1 MKQQIKHGQM
11 KMKLVIKSI
20 MVVCGFFILSA
31 CSNTLKPNVEVIQDM
46 MESPAVKAQE
56 YDESSPDGIGMRV
69 PAKNSIP
76 VGFKPYA
83 FKGDVAG
90 SDKNINPMAGDFS
103 ETVLVKGQKLYFTNC
118 AICHGDTGKGD
129 GSVASLMML
138 KPPTLHSDKVKDW
151 TDGHI
156 YHVITEGQGLMGPYA
171 THIPQKYRWQVVNYV
186 RFLQKNNK

>member
-1 MKQQIKHGQM
+1 
-11 KMKLVIKSI
+11 

-31 CSNTLKPNVEVIQDM
+31 CSNTLKPNVELIQDM

-69 PAKNSIP
+69 PAENTAP

-90 SDKNINPMAGDFS
+90 ADKNINPMAGDFS

-129 GSVASLMML
+129 GNVASLMML
-138 KPPTLHSDKVKDW
+138 KPPTLHSDKVKGW
-151 TDGHI
+151 TDGHL

-171 THIPQKYRWQVVNYV
+171 AHIPQKYRWQVVNYI